1 MEVIVDMDSHEIQL
15 PEHHQE
21 ILDCFI
27 AACQADE
34 RILAAF
40 LGGSYAN
47 GSADEFSDLDLF
59 FITTDEVYEE
69 FLTEREAFIRRLG
82 EPLFLDDFGVA
93 HGFCVIF
100 SNGTEGDLWF
110 GRESKY

>member
-1 MEVIVDMDSHEIQL
+1 MLDHWIEVIVDMDSHEIQL

-27 AACQADE
+27 AACYADE
-34 RILAAF
+34 RIIAAF

-59 FITTDEVYEE
+59 FITTDEVMKNS
-69 FLTEREAFIRRLG
+69 LPSVR
-82 EPLFLDDFGVA
+82 PLSAGWVSRFF
-93 HGFCVIF
+93 
-100 SNGTEGDLWF
+100 
-110 GRESKY
+110 